1 MEKCEPSVSKRL
13 VDHIRGYYQ
22 TTGLVPLHEPNL
34 NANEKLYVEDAIA
47 STFVSSVGAY
57 VEKFETSISKYT
69 GAERSVATVNGTAA
83 LHVALKLAG
92 VKSGDLVITQSLTFV
107 ATCNAI
113 SYCGADPVFIDVD
126 LTTLSLSALAMQ
138 EWLDNNATLN
148 SLGVCVT
155 KEGSKI
161 IKACLPMHTFGH
173 PADLD
178 NLMRIAK
185 KWNIAIVEDAAES
198 LGSKYKGKH
207 TGTFGLSG
215 ALSFNGNKIITTGGG
230 GMILT
235 NELLGSH
242 AKHLTT
248 TAKIKHR
255 FEYNHDEIGFNYRMP
270 NLNAAMGCAQLEQ
283 LDKFLISKRK
293 LAKYYEDFF
302 ENTSMKFVLEP
313 QDCHSN
319 YWLNAIICESKKQ
332 RDYTLEIT
340 NKLGVMTRPIWSLMH
355 KTKMYKH
362 CLGGDLSN
370 SDWLEHRIVNLPSS
384 VTKDPR
390 VE

>member
-1 MEKCEPSVSKRL
+1 MEKCEPSVTKRL

-126 LTTLSLSALAMQ
+126 VTTLSLSAVAMQ
-138 EWLDNNATLN
+138 EWLDNNAILN
-148 SLGVCVT
+148 SSGMCVT
-155 KEGSKI
+155 KKGSQI

-178 NLMRIAK
+178 NLMRIAN
-185 KWNIAIVEDAAES
+185 KWNIAIVEDD
-198 LGSKYKGKH
+198 GVTGK
-207 TGTFGLSG
+207 
-215 ALSFNGNKIITTGGG
+215 
-230 GMILT
+230 
-235 NELLGSH
+235 
-242 AKHLTT
+242 
-248 TAKIKHR
+248 
-255 FEYNHDEIGFNYRMP
+255 
-270 NLNAAMGCAQLEQ
+270 
-283 LDKFLISKRK
+283 
-293 LAKYYEDFF
+293 
-302 ENTSMKFVLEP
+302 
-313 QDCHSN
+313 
-319 YWLNAIICESKKQ
+319 
-332 RDYTLEIT
+332 
-340 NKLGVMTRPIWSLMH
+340 
-355 KTKMYKH
+355 
-362 CLGGDLSN
+362 
-370 SDWLEHRIVNLPSS
+370 
-384 VTKDPR
+384 
-390 VE
+390 